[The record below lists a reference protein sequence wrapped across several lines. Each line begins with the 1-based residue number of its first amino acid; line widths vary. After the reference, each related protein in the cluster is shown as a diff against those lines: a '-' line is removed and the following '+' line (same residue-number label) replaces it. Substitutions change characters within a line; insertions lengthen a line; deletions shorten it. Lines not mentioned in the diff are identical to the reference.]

1 MHVHRPMEEMP
12 LLLEAEDLNLGIV
25 FTMWNRQNLWQD
37 TTLPSDGIRKTGEH
51 GWMTVTNAE
60 DERGGGAWM
69 LHGLR
74 TALGLESVVP
84 AGKPLTESWDPPGSS
99 LFEKHEARGWI
110 CFAGSIWKSRFGGR
124 LR

>member
-1 MHVHRPMEEMP
+1 MHVHRPIKEMP

-25 FTMWNRQNLWQD
+25 FTMWNRQNVWQD
-37 TTLPSDGIRKTGEH
+37 TALPSDWIRETGEH
-51 GWMTVTNAE
+51 RWMTVTNAE

-84 AGKPLTESWDPPGSS
+84 AGKPVIESWALQASS
-99 LFEKHEARGWI
+99 LFEKHEAREWV
-110 CFAGSIWKSRFGGR
+110 CFPGSIWKSRSGGR